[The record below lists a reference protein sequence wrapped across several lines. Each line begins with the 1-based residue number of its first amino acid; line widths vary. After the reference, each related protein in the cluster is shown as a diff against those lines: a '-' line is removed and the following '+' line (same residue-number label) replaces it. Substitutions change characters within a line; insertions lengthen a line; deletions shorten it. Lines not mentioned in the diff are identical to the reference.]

1 MPLSLFLCKKTPS
14 HFIWYS
20 ITMPRLKTVYIC
32 QKCEFQSAQWL
43 GKCPNCG
50 AWSSF
55 IESVEMAKPSSSSSK
70 RAQPL
75 LNLAATDS
83 EPVSLADVA
92 KKEFLRI
99 PTTLTEFDRVLGGGV
114 VPGSVVLIGGE
125 PGIGKSTI
133 LLQISM
139 IMAASAV
146 EKVYYISGEESPQQI
161 KMRAERIGNIPT
173 NLIIYPQTDVDGA
186 LEYLNKEIIA
196 GRNAKTK
203 HKSVVIVD
211 SVQTVSTGDLESPQ
225 GSVSQVKEVVS
236 RLVRFAKQTHT
247 PVFIVGHITKDGTLA
262 GPKVLEHLV
271 DTVIYLEGERYHD
284 LRLMRAAKNRFG
296 SSDEIG
302 VFQMTEG
309 GLKEITNP
317 SGIFLEERTSAPGA
331 VALPALE
338 GSRPVILE
346 VQALVTKS
354 FLAIPRRTASGFDI
368 NRLQMLI
375 AVLSK
380 RLNLQLFDQDI
391 YVNVVGGLKITEPAA
406 DLAVCIAIIS
416 SFKNRTL
423 SQKMIAFGE
432 VGLQGEIRRVTKQDK
447 RIEEAKKLGFDQF
460 IYPDKVKS
468 IAEVT
473 ILLK

>member
-1 MPLSLFLCKKTPS
+1 
-14 HFIWYS
+14 
-20 ITMPRLKTVYIC
+20 MPRLKTVYIC
-32 QKCEFQSAQWL
+32 QKCEYQSPQWL
-43 GKCPNCG
+43 GKCPNCN

-55 IESVEMAKPSSSSSK
+55 IESVEMAKSSTSSTSK

-75 LNLAATDS
+75 LNLAATDI
-83 EPVSLADVA
+83 EPISLVDVA
-92 KKEFLRI
+92 KKEFHRVA
-99 PTTLTEFDRVLGGGV
+99 TTLTEFDRVLGGGV

-139 IMAASAV
+139 IMAAQAV
-146 EKVYYISGEESPQQI
+146 DKVYYVSGEESPQQI
-161 KMRAERIGNIPT
+161 KMRAERIGDIPE
-173 NLIIYPQTDVDGA
+173 NLIIYPQTDIDGV
-186 LEYLNKEIIA
+186 LEYLNKEIIS
-196 GRNAKTK
+196 TK
-203 HKSVVIVD
+203 NEKSKNTHNSLVIVD

-302 VFQMTEG
+302 VFQMTET

-317 SGIFLEERTSAPGA
+317 SGIFLEERTTAPGA

-375 AVLSK
+375 AVLTK

-391 YVNVVGGLKITEPAA
+391 YVNVVGGLKLTEPAA
-406 DLAVCIAIIS
+406 DLAVCLAMIS
-416 SFKNRTL
+416 SFTNKTL
-423 SQKMIAFGE
+423 SQTMVAFGE

-447 RIEEAKKLGFDQF
+447 RLEEAKKLGFDQF
-460 IYPDKVKS
+460 IYPENVKS
-468 IAEVT
+468 ITEVT
-473 ILLK
+473 RMLK

>member
-1 MPLSLFLCKKTPS
+1 MTRELA
-14 HFIWYS
+14 I
-20 ITMPRLKTVYIC
+20 
-32 QKCEFQSAQWL
+32 A
-43 GKCPNCG
+43 
-50 AWSSF
+50 F
-55 IESVEMAKPSSSSSK
+55 IE
-70 RAQPL
+70 
-75 LNLAATDS
+75 
-83 EPVSLADVA
+83 
-92 KKEFLRI
+92 
-99 PTTLTEFDRVLGGGV
+99 G
-114 VPGSVVLIGGE
+114 
-125 PGIGKSTI
+125 I
-133 LLQISM
+133 LLDRS
-139 IMAASAV
+139 
-146 EKVYYISGEESPQQI
+146 SGCLQQLTH
-161 KMRAERIGNIPT
+161 A
-173 NLIIYPQTDVDGA
+173 Y
-186 LEYLNKEIIA
+186 
-196 GRNAKTK
+196 
-203 HKSVVIVD
+203 
-211 SVQTVSTGDLESPQ
+211 
-225 GSVSQVKEVVS
+225 
-236 RLVRFAKQTHT
+236 FAKQTHT

-302 VFQMTEG
+302 VFQMTEA

-406 DLAVCIAIIS
+406 DLAMCLAIIS
-416 SFKNRTL
+416 SFKNLTL

-460 IYPDKVKS
+460 IYPDNVKS

-473 ILLK
+473 KLLK

>member
-1 MPLSLFLCKKTPS
+1 
-14 HFIWYS
+14 
-20 ITMPRLKTVYIC
+20 MPRLKTVYIC

-43 GKCPNCG
+43 GKCPQCN

-55 IESVEMAKPSSSSSK
+55 IESVEMAKPLSSVASK
-70 RAQPL
+70 RSQPL
-75 LNLAATDS
+75 LNLAATDM
-83 EPVSLADVA
+83 EPINLIDVA
-92 KKEFLRI
+92 KKEFHRI
-99 PTTLTEFDRVLGGGV
+99 PTSLSEFDRVLGGGV

-139 IMAASAV
+139 VMAGIS
-146 EKVYYISGEESPQQI
+146 KDKIYYISGEESPQQI
-161 KMRAERIGNIPT
+161 KMRAERIGAIPE
-173 NLIIYPQTDVDGA
+173 NLVIYTQTDVDGV
-186 LEYLNKEIIA
+186 LEYLNKEIIS
-196 GRNAKTK
+196 TK
-203 HKSVVIVD
+203 KEQSSNTHNSVVIVD

-302 VFQMTEG
+302 VFQMTET
-309 GLKEITNP
+309 GLKEVTNP
-317 SGIFLEERTSAPGA
+317 SGIFLDERTSAPGA

-346 VQALVTKS
+346 VQALVTQS
-354 FLAIPRRTASGFDI
+354 FLAIPRRTSSGFDI
-368 NRLQMLI
+368 NRVQMLI
-375 AVLSK
+375 AVLTK
-380 RLNLQLFDQDI
+380 RLNLQLFNQDI
-391 YVNVVGGLKITEPAA
+391 YVNIVGGLKITEPAA
-406 DLAVCIAIIS
+406 DLAVCIAILS
-416 SFKNRTL
+416 SFKNTTL
-423 SQKMIAFGE
+423 SQTMVAFGE
-432 VGLQGEIRRVTKQDK
+432 VGLQGEIRRVTKQEK
-447 RIEEAKKLGFDQF
+447 RLEEAKKLGFDQF
-460 IYPDKVKS
+460 IYPDNVKS
-468 IAEVT
+468 ILDAVK
-473 ILLK
+473 LLK